1 MSNSFSSGEILRL
14 SKPIRIGFCVF
25 PLTIL
30 VFQEPI
36 RRLAALAASDEHYT
50 HLLFIPAIVLWL
62 LWLDRE
68 RVFRESSPSPRAGAV
83 WIIAGLALGAG
94 AYAHSPERGSG
105 LPSIAIIALILVWL
119 GLFVLLCG
127 AAALRRA
134 WFPAAFLLLFVPM
147 PSDWVK
153 GIEGLLQRLSADLT
167 HILLRIASTP
177 VYRDG
182 LTFSLPG
189 VQIEVAPECSGMRSS
204 IALLIAS
211 LLLGHLFFRTA
222 TQKVLL
228 VLITLPMMIF
238 KNAFRIAVLSWLGV
252 YVSRDYL
259 TGDLHHRGGLAFLLF
274 AVLLLAPAVLVLERL
289 GRKWPARSVATQA
302 KNR

>member
-1 MSNSFSSGEILRL
+1 MSNIFSGGGILRL
-14 SKPIRIGFCVF
+14 SKPLRIGLCLF

-36 RRLAALAASDEHYT
+36 RRLVALAASDEHYT
-50 HLLFIPAIVLWL
+50 HLLLIPAIALWL

-68 RVFRESSPSPRAGAV
+68 RVFRESSPSPRAGTV
-83 WIIAGLALGAG
+83 WIIAGLVLGVG
-94 AYAHSPERGSG
+94 VYFHSPELGSG
-105 LPSIAIIALILVWL
+105 PSSIAIIALILVWL

-134 WFPAAFLLLFVPM
+134 WFPATFLLLFVPM

-153 GIEGLLQRLSADLT
+153 GIEGLLQRQSADLT
-167 HILLRIASTP
+167 HILFRIVGTP
-177 VYRDG
+177 VYRDE
-182 LTFSLPG
+182 LIFSLPG

-204 IALLIAS
+204 VALLIAS
-211 LLLGHLFFRTA
+211 LLLGHLFFRTV
-222 TQKVLL
+222 TQKLL
-228 VLITLPMMIF
+228 LLLITLPLMIF

-259 TGDLHHRGGLAFLLF
+259 TGDLHHRGGLVFLLF
-274 AVLLLAPAVLVLERL
+274 ALLLLVLALLVLERL
-289 GRKWPARSVATQA
+289 GRKPPPRSSASV
-302 KNR
+302 N